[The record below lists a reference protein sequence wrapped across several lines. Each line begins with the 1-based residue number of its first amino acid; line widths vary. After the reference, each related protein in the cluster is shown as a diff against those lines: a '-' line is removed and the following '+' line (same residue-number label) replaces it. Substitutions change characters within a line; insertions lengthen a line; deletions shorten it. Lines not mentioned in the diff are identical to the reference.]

1 MFIKQNASILIR
13 YFLQINLLLVLFC
26 LKISASAQTSI
37 TGNITQSFNAG
48 AAGKPDEGSKIFVLK
63 YEGDAIGLYETI
75 NNFLQAKKLKSIN
88 STVPRL
94 ITLYKD
100 SADVIKNKR
109 KFEEKYAAYQTTI
122 AKIKA
127 DEAER
132 LTTLQTMD
140 AETSLKFDILDQRSS
155 KAISQV
161 KLKAF
166 DSKTVAGAD
175 GNFSVNTS
183 AGKYIVLV
191 ISNNRTGLSSSEL
204 SGKIFVQLVDVKDGE
219 KAIVNNKFYPD

>member
-1 MFIKQNASILIR
+1 MFLKQNASILIR
-13 YFLQINLLLVLFC
+13 YFLQINLMIVLFC
-26 LKISASAQTSI
+26 ITITSSAQTSI
-37 TGNITQSFNAG
+37 AGNITQSFNAG

-63 YEGDAIGLYETI
+63 YEGDAIALYETI
-75 NNFLQAKKLKSIN
+75 NNFLLAKKMKSLN
-88 STVPRL
+88 SAVPRV

-109 KFEEKYAAYQTTI
+109 KFEEKYAAFQNTI
-122 AKIKA
+122 AKIKS

-132 LTTLQTMD
+132 IATLQTMD
-140 AETSLKFDILDQRSS
+140 AETNPKFDMLDQRSS

-175 GNFSVNTS
+175 GNFSINTMT
-183 AGKYIVLV
+183 GKYILLV

-219 KAIVNNKFYPD
+219 KVMVNNKFYPD

>member
-1 MFIKQNASILIR
+1 MRR
-13 YFLQINLLLVLFC
+13 YFLQINLIGLLFC
-26 LKISASAQTSI
+26 LSISASAQTSI
-37 TGNITQSFNAG
+37 AGNITQSFNAG

-63 YEGDAIGLYETI
+63 YDGDAISLYETI
-75 NNFLQAKKLKSIN
+75 NNFLLAKKLRSIN
-88 STVPRL
+88 SSVPRL

-109 KFEEKYAAYQTTI
+109 KFEDKYVAYQNTI
-122 AKIKA
+122 ANIKA

-132 LTTLQTMD
+132 LATLQTMG
-140 AETSLKFDILDQRSS
+140 AETNNKFDLLDQRSS

-166 DSKTVAGAD
+166 DSKTVAGTD
-175 GNFSVNTS
+175 GNFFMDTP
-183 AGKYIVLV
+183 AGKYIVLM

-219 KAIVNNKFYPD
+219 KATVDNKFYPD